1 MWRKISRV
9 RLLMDSD
16 QLVEVLPD
24 ARLDPVFLHHF
35 QSSRC
40 LLTRLSDVSVEELV
54 GVKLAFTLHQTQAEA
69 ADPLSSPYFTD
80 HRPSSTRLWSESQQ

>member
-1 MWRKISRV
+1 
-9 RLLMDSD
+9 MDSD

-69 ADPLSSPYFTD
+69 AGEDTEAADPISSPYFTD